1 MISAVLLAAG
11 LLQLAWGFAPSPLID
26 DTYCNVVE
34 SKSTR
39 LYSSIPT
46 SFDTLTSGLASIARL
61 PNGVT
66 VSGGISTSGPASK
79 FLPKILKLYDVEND
93 INCRAVREKITKF
106 DLVVKEVIPAASN
119 SRRVNEVS
127 TVPTMIASVDGK
139 EMTYSGVDDILNFL
153 NNKFSTDKEMKDNED
168 ELIEEDI
175 KSSSSSNDE
184 VDIEKTLLQIK
195 DTLLESIPGI
205 LRAGKSAFVLFYYVN
220 SICLYLTAFA
230 TNMLTKVISSLSHRH
245 KFQGEADQYV
255 VQHQSTYHHP
265 VQTNHWFCIHM
276 KATNSVA

>member
-1 MISAVLLAAG
+1 MKSAVVVVLAAG
-11 LLQLAWGFAPSPLID
+11 LLQLAWGFAPLSLSPLV
-26 DTYCNVVE
+26 DTYCNRAE

-39 LYSSIPT
+39 LYSIPT

-66 VSGGISTSGPASK
+66 VAGGISTSGPASK
-79 FLPKILKLYDVEND
+79 FLPKIRKLYDIEND
-93 INCRAVREKITKF
+93 IDCRAVREKITKF

-119 SRRVNEVS
+119 SRRGNEVS
-127 TVPTMIASVDGK
+127 TVPTMVASVDGK

-175 KSSSSSNDE
+175 IESSSSSNDE

-195 DTLLESIPGI
+195 DTLLGSLPGI

-220 SICLYLTAFA
+220 STCPYLTAFA
-230 TNMLTKVISSLSHRH
+230 SLS
-245 KFQGEADQYV
+245 
-255 VQHQSTYHHP
+255 P
-265 VQTNHWFCIHM
+265 
-276 KATNSVA
+276 

>member
-1 MISAVLLAAG
+1 MLSAVLLAAG
-11 LLQLAWGFAPSPLID
+11 LLQLAWGFAPLSPLLV
-26 DTYCNVVE
+26 DTYCNGEE
-34 SKSTR
+34 SKYTR
-39 LYSSIPT
+39 LYSI

-66 VSGGISTSGPASK
+66 VLGGISTSGPASK
-79 FLPKILKLYDVEND
+79 FLPKILKLYDIEND

-127 TVPTMIASVDGK
+127 TVPTMIASVDRK

-168 ELIEEDI
+168 ELIDEDI
-175 KSSSSSNDE
+175 IESSSSSDVE

-195 DTLLESIPGI
+195 DTLLESLPGI
-205 LRAGKSAFVLFYYVN
+205 LRAGKSAFVLFYYVK
-220 SICLYLTAFA
+220 STCLY
-230 TNMLTKVISSLSHRH
+230 LTKVISPLSHVINFR
-245 KFQGEADQYV
+245 ERPI
-255 VQHQSTYHHP
+255 S
-265 VQTNHWFCIHM
+265 M
-276 KATNSVA
+276 